1 MIAKIFTYRIGM
13 VLGILMSLVAEV
25 CAQDTLALPV
35 PKARIHREGGLSA
48 YPKTD
53 SVYTAG
59 ADEYLFADS
68 LLAVDLVD
76 SLSLGDDSI
85 HIISLLKDSVDL
97 SVNYSLKEKWIPDPK
112 KAMWLAIVFPG
123 GGQIYNK
130 KYWKLPIIYGG
141 FVGCIYA
148 LNWNN
153 TMYRDYSQ
161 AYIDIMDDD
170 PNTKSYENFIPPSYD
185 VNQNL
190 TRIQDLFRRKKNY
203 YRRYRDLSLFC
214 MIGVYVLSVI
224 DAYVDAELSS
234 FDISHDLSMK
244 VKPTIINEKG
254 KRNNLMSNSYGLQCS
269 LRF

>member
-1 MIAKIFTYRIGM
+1 M
-13 VLGILMSLVAEV
+13 
-25 CAQDTLALPV
+25 
-35 PKARIHREGGLSA
+35 EGWKGLT
-48 YPKTD
+48 P
-53 SVYTAG
+53 
-59 ADEYLFADS
+59 
-68 LLAVDLVD
+68 
-76 SLSLGDDSI
+76 
-85 HIISLLKDSVDL
+85 
-97 SVNYSLKEKWIPDPK
+97 
-112 KAMWLAIVFPG
+112 
-123 GGQIYNK
+123 
-130 KYWKLPIIYGG
+130 
-141 FVGCIYA
+141 
-148 LNWNN
+148 
-153 TMYRDYSQ
+153 
-161 AYIDIMDDD
+161 
-170 PNTKSYENFIPPSYD
+170 YENFIPPSYD